1 MSESDTTVVSKD
13 KNGATTEVQDTKV
26 SEKDSSADIKV
37 GRLLTYFGSPT
48 RCGYMVCCMIILLQV
63 CFVI

>member
-13 KNGATTEVQDTKV
+13 KNGDAKEVQDTKV

-37 GRLLTYFGSPT
+37 GCSL
-48 RCGYMVCCMIILLQV
+48 I
-63 CFVI
+63 FVRQHDVVLWCVV